1 MNKRLIGQVR
11 EEANMLRIQRNNG
24 QATIVEY
31 IQYVCNKVAQTCRAN
46 DIQYLHIA
54 YTNYYNDKCTIVNI
68 VDFV

>member
-24 QATIVEY
+24 QATLVE
-31 IQYVCNKVAQTCRAN
+31 YVCNKVAQTYRDD

-54 YTNYYNDKCTIVNI
+54 YTNYYNDKGTIVNI
-68 VDFV
+68 VDLV